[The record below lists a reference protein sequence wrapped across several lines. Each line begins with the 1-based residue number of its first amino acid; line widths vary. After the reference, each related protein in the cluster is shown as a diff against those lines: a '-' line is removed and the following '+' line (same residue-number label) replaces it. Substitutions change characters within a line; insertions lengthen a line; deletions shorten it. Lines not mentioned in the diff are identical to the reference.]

1 MLAIHENIKSDIDF
15 ALILSVFD
23 KVVEHFKL
31 PGSVRVDL
39 SIVDEETIRE
49 LNRQQRDVDAV
60 TDVLSF
66 PYLEVKFPFKAEDY
80 PYDVDPESGEI
91 LLGDIVLCYQR
102 TLQQSV
108 EYGHSKERESCYLVL
123 HGLLHLLGYDHIDEC
138 DKVKMRQQEELIL
151 QSLGILRD

>member
-1 MLAIHENIKSDIDF
+1 M
-15 ALILSVFD
+15 
-23 KVVEHFKL
+23 
-31 PGSVRVDL
+31 
-39 SIVDEETIRE
+39 
-49 LNRQQRDVDAV
+49 
-60 TDVLSF
+60 LSF

-123 HGLLHLLGYDHIDEC
+123 HGLLHLLGYDHIKDE
-138 DKVKMRQQEELIL
+138 DKAAMRKAEEDVLFKA
-151 QSLGILRD
+151 GIEKC

>member
-1 MLAIHENIKSDIDF
+1 MLAIHEDIKSDIDF

-66 PYLEVKFPFKAEDY
+66 PLRQKTIRMTSIPRAERY
-80 PYDVDPESGEI
+80 CLAISCFVIKGRCSRAWST
-91 LLGDIVLCYQR
+91 DIPK
-102 TLQQSV
+102 
-108 EYGHSKERESCYLVL
+108 KERAV
-123 HGLLHLLGYDHIDEC
+123 
-138 DKVKMRQQEELIL
+138 IL
-151 QSLGILRD
+151 CCTDFCICWDTTI